1 MFDADDNEW
10 TKWCVK
16 LIKIGL
22 KSAKI
27 VFKIAHMVL
36 HTLPFKSLQNYCFI
50 ANSPVIVTVLHNKC
64 LTSYPVQRNDNLDK
78 I

>member
-36 HTLPFKSLQNYCFI
+36 HTLPFKSLQT
-50 ANSPVIVTVLHNKC
+50 IV
-64 LTSYPVQRNDNLDK
+64 S
-78 I
+78 

>member
-10 TKWCVK
+10 TKWWVK

-50 ANSPVIVTVLHNKC
+50 ANSPVMVTVLHNKC
-64 LTSYPVQRNDNLDK
+64 LTSYPLQKNYNLDK